1 MRLPYPKVLSG
12 RKFPFVVS
20 VESTNVYSSWDVNT
34 VSEVIDVFQ
43 WALDTVKDG
52 AHDTRSQLY

>member
-1 MRLPYPKVLSG
+1 MRLPYPKVLPG